1 MNVEIINLTGEKVG
15 SLELNQDIFG
25 VEIRPD
31 IIARVVKWQL
41 AKRRAG
47 THKVKTRGDVK
58 HTTAK
63 PFKQKGTGRARQGMK
78 SVPNMRGGG
87 IAFGP
92 VLRDHSHKLP
102 KKIRALGLKSIV
114 SSKLAEG
121 NLIVMDKLTLE
132 SNKTKDFIKNFDSLG
147 LKSVLFVDSLTKIDN
162 NFKTALSNIINFDI
176 IPHNG
181 LNVYDIL
188 KHEKLILTEEA
199 IKELAE
205 RLNGK

>member
-1 MNVEIINLTGEKVG
+1 MNIEIINLAGEKVG
-15 SLELNQDIFG
+15 NTDLNQEIFG
-25 VEIRPD
+25 VKVRPD

-47 THKVKTRGDVK
+47 THKVKTRGEVK

-92 VLRDHSHKLP
+92 VVRSHSHKLP
-102 KKIRALGLKSIV
+102 KKIRALGLKSVV

-121 NLIVMDKLTLE
+121 NLIIMNELVLK
-132 SNKTKDFIKNFDSLG
+132 SYKTKDFIKNFEKLG
-147 LKSVLFVDSLTKIDN
+147 LKSVLFVDSLEKIDN
-162 NFKTALSNIINFDI
+162 NFKTALSNIINLDI

-199 IKELAE
+199 IKGLAE
-205 RLNGK
+205 RLNVK